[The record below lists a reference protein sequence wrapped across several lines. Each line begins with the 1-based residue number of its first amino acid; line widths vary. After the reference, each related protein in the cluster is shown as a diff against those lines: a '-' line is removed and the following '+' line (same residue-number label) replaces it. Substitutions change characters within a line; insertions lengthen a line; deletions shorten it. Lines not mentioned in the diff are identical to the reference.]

1 MAQNLSQIMWGE
13 GVAFLDGYELFEIQ
27 ELIINFGLNTLEA
40 VKGDGGGNI
49 VIPTNQPITGRAGF
63 LGLNAATF
71 SKLTGGSSA
80 TGTKK
85 RIREEELTVST
96 NTVTTSQTPIA
107 NTMRVIEQGANK
119 QPLKQVSGTPAED
132 DEYQIS
138 GTTITFKTGTFS
150 DGTIMVVS
158 YIYADAANGET
169 VQIGT
174 TDLPSSFELY
184 GSLRTKEKFS
194 NVKSDIIIY
203 AAKCE
208 RTGEFGMGSAV
219 GSVSTPGFDFNV
231 EVDNPGDLEIY
242 FP

>member
-1 MAQNLSQIMWGE
+1 MWGE

-27 ELIINFGLNTLEA
+27 ELLVNFGLNALEA

-49 VIPTNQPITGRAGF
+49 VIPTNQLITGRAGF

-71 SKLTGGSSA
+71 AKLTGGSSA

-96 NTVTTSQTPIA
+96 NTVTTSQTPIV
-107 NTMRVIEQGANK
+107 NTMRVIEEGSNK
-119 QPLKQVSGTPAED
+119 QPLKQVSGAPSAD
-132 DEYQIS
+132 DEYQVS
-138 GTTITFKTGTFS
+138 GTTITFNAGAFA
-150 DGTIMVVS
+150 DGTTIVVS
-158 YIYADAANGET
+158 YIYSDGADGET
-169 VQIGT
+169 VQIGA

-194 NVKSDIIIY
+194 NVKGDIIIY

-208 RTGEFGMGSAV
+208 RTGEFSMGSAV
-219 GSVSTPGFDFNV
+219 GNISTPGFDFNV
-231 EVDNPGDLEIY
+231 EIDNPGDLEIY